1 MRKGTVDIVNKLGL
15 HARAASKL
23 VNQAKHFASRIEL
36 ARPGAEGVD
45 AKRIMAVMMLEA
57 VVGTTLELV
66 CEGDDEDAAFE
77 AVRGLFADR
86 FGEGE

>member
-1 MRKGTVDIVNKLGL
+1 MRKGKVDIVNKLGL

-36 ARPGAEGVD
+36 AKGGETVD

-66 CEGDDEDAAFE
+66 CEGEDEDAAFE
-77 AVRGLFADR
+77 AVRALFADR